1 MEFFYFSSPGIL
13 WKSQIVLGIISL
25 MTLVAKGVNSQL
37 MTLVAKGVKSQ
48 LMTLVA
54 KGMKILMQL
63 KGAGSLGEGTR
74 TIGTRTQKLLY
85 HKNHG

>member
-1 MEFFYFSSPGIL
+1 
-13 WKSQIVLGIISL
+13 

-63 KGAGSLGEGTR
+63 KGTGVLGEGTR
-74 TIGTRTQKLLY
+74 TLRTRTGTGTGIQKLLCQ
-85 HKNHG
+85 KNHS